1 MAITI
6 QEQPYD
12 LTRLGQKL
20 IVRATSTNV
29 GNDGFKFVFRLFP
42 GTPNETDFYI
52 SPNPSSQGIFD
63 LFDAV
68 KDFPSVEPTKV
79 FVDGL
84 DEYFQNN
91 QYPLFPYILW
101 VYEAWLVDGVLTIDE
116 GSAVYVNGSSE
127 GTYLIPAS
135 YNISD
140 GYRPNP
146 ENDYGFKPIEP
157 FNVVSTSLM
166 MGDRNTTTH
175 LPDTYLNDITNLGG
189 QYYVAIPTRKSEN
202 DWGVLNVVSG
212 IGGSYDAG
220 GLYVKYVLKKADGTT
235 VEQSTTLSGGGA
247 NKRLA
252 HIPAYPANLNV
263 GSYSPVIPKNFT
275 DWQWYSVQLFEDSEL
290 TKVRSAL
297 YVFYPVEDDCIYE
310 NVRLCWWSP
319 IKGGFDFFN
328 FSKVS
333 QKSVDV
339 ERKRIKKIIGNY
351 GDASSGFTF
360 ATSDR
365 GLSETSVSPTTYL
378 DITSDWI
385 QEGEYRLL
393 SNLVRSRYV
402 WIINDDGN
410 ATPVVVDTNSF
421 TERRERN
428 GKLSRVTFR
437 LRYSNENF
445 YY

>member
-1 MAITI
+1 MI
-6 QEQPYD
+6 
-12 LTRLGQKL
+12 
-20 IVRATSTNV
+20 
-29 GNDGFKFVFRLFP
+29 
-42 GTPNETDFYI
+42 
-52 SPNPSSQGIFD
+52 
-63 LFDAV
+63 
-68 KDFPSVEPTKV
+68 
-79 FVDGL
+79 
-84 DEYFQNN
+84 
-91 QYPLFPYILW
+91 
-101 VYEAWLVDGVLTIDE
+101 
-116 GSAVYVNGSSE
+116 
-127 GTYLIPAS
+127 
-135 YNISD
+135 
-140 GYRPNP
+140 
-146 ENDYGFKPIEP
+146 
-157 FNVVSTSLM
+157 
-166 MGDRNTTTH
+166 
-175 LPDTYLNDITNLGG
+175 
-189 QYYVAIPTRKSEN
+189 
-202 DWGVLNVVSG
+202 
-212 IGGSYDAG
+212 
-220 GLYVKYVLKKADGTT
+220 
-235 VEQSTTLSGGGA
+235 
-247 NKRLA
+247 A

-263 GSYSPVIPKNFT
+263 GNYSPVIPNNFT
-275 DWQWYSVQLFEDSEL
+275 DWQWYSVQLFEDLEL
-290 TKVRSAL
+290 TIVRSAL

-310 NVRLCWWSP
+310 NIRLCWWSP